1 MSVIQ
6 YQINRKTHKVFISKE
21 IINILIKDVVSLKS
35 DRKIMFIYDENID
48 NKIVKN
54 YLDELKTTGCKIFT
68 SKVNGGRDNKNVNF
82 LLKVIDSLSNNKFT
96 KKSILIS
103 FGGGVVGDVCGLVA
117 SLYMRGLIYFHIPST
132 MMAILD
138 SCIGGKNAINY
149 KNRINLI
156 GTYYHPLRIYIA
168 NSVIAKIPER
178 EFFSG
183 LSEAIKCGIIHNN
196 KILTILKKNK
206 KLIYSR
212 NFSMLEILINLVLKT
227 KLYFFL
233 KDINENNKRLFL
245 NFGHTFAHA
254 IESAVDKFYKNF
266 KLNHG
271 EAVAIGILSEMKYA
285 NVKNSFVKEIEDL
298 FKSYNLPNELHL
310 PNKKNLPIFQKEVFK
325 NLFLDKKK
333 DSRYPKYIH
342 IVKQGK
348 PSIRLLDNSAAIDE
362 IINQLIF

>member
-1 MSVIQ
+1 
-6 YQINRKTHKVFISKE
+6 
-21 IINILIKDVVSLKS
+21 
-35 DRKIMFIYDENID
+35 
-48 NKIVKN
+48 
-54 YLDELKTTGCKIFT
+54 
-68 SKVNGGRDNKNVNF
+68 
-82 LLKVIDSLSNNKFT
+82 
-96 KKSILIS
+96 
-103 FGGGVVGDVCGLVA
+103 
-117 SLYMRGLIYFHIPST
+117 
-132 MMAILD
+132 
-138 SCIGGKNAINY
+138 
-149 KNRINLI
+149 
-156 GTYYHPLRIYIA
+156 
-168 NSVIAKIPER
+168 
-178 EFFSG
+178 
-183 LSEAIKCGIIHNN
+183 
-196 KILTILKKNK
+196 
-206 KLIYSR
+206 
-212 NFSMLEILINLVLKT
+212 VLKT